1 MAGLP
6 PLSEILEEYQLVD
19 VEDRYRLLI
28 DLGRQ
33 LEPMPDALKTDATK
47 VRGCSASVWV
57 YPTSSEGRLHFLAD
71 SNAAITK
78 GIVALVLSAVQDH
91 GPEEGLDAALRCN
104 RRRSF
109 HRRATEGLQLGQKN
123 FGEFPVEAP
132 RTGLG
137 HCISSAKRERR
148 DGLLGAIVRDG
159 RNDHDL
165 RTRSGSD
172 DTRNGFKPSGTGHFE
187 IEHDDV
193 DAAFAKCLDGVLGGS
208 RDRRNLEG
216 LVALD
221 HAGTVQ
227 GTWCIRFNS
236 LGPGSSL

>member
-57 YPTSSEGRLHFLAD
+57 YPMAQDSRLHFLAD

-91 GPEEGLDAALRCN
+91 AAAEVANMDVTEALAPFDLTRHLSAN
-104 RRRSF
+104 RTQGVPNMI
-109 HRRATEGLQLGQKN
+109 ALVKKT
-123 FGEFPVEAP
+123 A
-132 RTGLG
+132 
-137 HCISSAKRERR
+137 ERY
-148 DGLLGAIVRDG
+148 
-159 RNDHDL
+159 
-165 RTRSGSD
+165 
-172 DTRNGFKPSGTGHFE
+172 
-187 IEHDDV
+187 
-193 DAAFAKCLDGVLGGS
+193 AAAS
-208 RDRRNLEG
+208 
-216 LVALD
+216 
-221 HAGTVQ
+221 
-227 GTWCIRFNS
+227 
-236 LGPGSSL
+236 